1 LKSLDT
7 NILIYA
13 LNSDCAEFQ
22 HAATALQAA
31 LDDPEEWIIA
41 DQVYLE
47 LYKALRNPRIFG
59 KPYGAEEAFSKIQIL
74 RGECGLR
81 HCCYGDQVWERLAER
96 IGNPDFPYQ
105 RTHDAVLAE
114 TLLKAGVQTLYT
126 RNTKDFEEYGFHSLV
141 NPIDGVNR

>member
-7 NILIYA
+7 NILVSA

-22 HAATALQAA
+22 RAAAALQTA

-41 DQVYLE
+41 NQVYLE

-74 RGECGLR
+74 RDECGIR
-81 HCCYGDQVWERLAER
+81 HCCYGDQVWDQLATR
-96 IGNPDFPYQ
+96 IQKADFPYQ

-114 TLLKAGVQTLYT
+114 TLLKSGVQTLYT
-126 RNTKDFEEYGFHSLV
+126 RNTKDFEGYGFSSLL
-141 NPIDGVNR
+141 NPLDD

>member
-7 NILIYA
+7 NILVYA
-13 LNSDCAEFQ
+13 LNADCSEYQ
-22 HAATALQAA
+22 HAAAALQGT
-31 LDDPEEWIIA
+31 LDEPQEWIIA

-59 KPYGAEEAFSKIQIL
+59 RPYGAEEAFSKVKML
-74 RGECGLR
+74 RDQCGIR
-81 HCCYGDQVWERLAER
+81 RCCYGDGVWEHLATR
-96 IGNPDFPYQ
+96 IQRPDFPYQ

-126 RNTKDFEEYGFHSLV
+126 RNIKDFEGYGFASLV
-141 NPIDGVNR
+141 NPIDG

>member
-1 LKSLDT
+1 MKSLDT
-7 NILIYA
+7 NILVYA
-13 LNSDCAEFQ
+13 LNADCGEHQ
-22 HAATALQAA
+22 RAASALQGA
-31 LDDPEEWIIA
+31 LDDPQDWIIA

-74 RGECGLR
+74 RDQCGLR
-81 HCCYGDQVWERLAER
+81 RCCYADAIWDQLAAR
-96 IGNPDFPYQ
+96 IQRPDFPYQ

-126 RNTKDFEEYGFHSLV
+126 RNIKDFEGYGFASLV
-141 NPIDGVNR
+141 NPIDG